1 METFL
6 TDESLIGE
14 LPPPARRPRRGAAVT
29 AFSALVAGAAL
40 AGTIAT
46 RKNVDS
52 AWYKS
57 RRKAKLQPPKQAF
70 APVWTGLYA
79 LMAVAGYR
87 IWKAPSGEHRSRALK
102 LWGGQLAANAAWS
115 WLFFSL
121 RRPKLALMDVATLVA
136 LNASLL
142 NSARKVDGP
151 AAAMLVPYLGWTV
164 FATYLNEE
172 IVRKN

>member
-1 METFL
+1 MESPL
-6 TDESLIGE
+6 SEESLIGE
-14 LPPPARRPRRGAAVT
+14 LPPPTRRPRRAAAVT

-40 AGTIAT
+40 AGTLAT
-46 RKNVDS
+46 RGNVNS
-52 AWYKS
+52 AWYRS

-70 APVWTGLYA
+70 GPVWTGLYA
-79 LMAVAGYR
+79 LMAGAGYR

-102 LWGGQLAANAAWS
+102 LWGVQLVANAAWS

-121 RRPKLALMDVATLVA
+121 KKPKLALLDLATLVA